1 MQRESDSEFQH
12 RMLNTM
18 RGIGF
23 AIPPSISVSEGKWF
37 RVPDGPDD
45 SGKAGAFKFDRARNG
60 NLVCSYR
67 SFKRDIPADH
77 KTGDLAYEFAR
88 GGFEKA
94 SGDGKSIA
102 MPVEPPKP
110 PTLAERFT
118 LSPEHRAEME
128 RASGAAL
135 KEWDTGSMVK
145 AGEHAYLSNPDL
157 HGSAVRQSRSGALI
171 VPVLR
176 PTSDLQTVEWAGGQT
191 IHKDGSKYFIAGTKA
206 LGAFALVPAVKD
218 PNRWMDH
225 LATSPKPLILCEGV
239 GTAMAIHQAT
249 GYPVLAGLSA
259 KNLPVVAEWLKAS
272 GHAARRDMIVFADND
287 LAHPTHPESGY
298 IGIREATKAAEI
310 LDGRVAVVDNGQK
323 GYDARDLYRDHGY
336 QAVIDHLEESMF
348 PDEVRQHRP
357 EAFSL
362 PGKAPMIHEPTE
374 EREPEVER

>member
-23 AIPPSISVSEGKWF
+23 VIPPSIIISEGKWF

-45 SGKAGAFKFDRARNG
+45 SGKAGAFKFDRARNN

-77 KTGDLAYEFAR
+77 KKGDLAYEFAR
-88 GGFEKA
+88 GDF
-94 SGDGKSIA
+94 DKSLGERNA
-102 MPVEPPKP
+102 VPLALPKP
-110 PTLAERFT
+110 PTLAERII
-118 LSPEHRAEME
+118 LSPEHRAEMRKAVE
-128 RASGAAL
+128 VAV
-135 KEWDTGSMVK
+135 KEWDAGSVVK

-171 VPVLR
+171 APVLR
-176 PTSDLQTVEWAGGQT
+176 PTTDLQTVEWAGGQT
-191 IHKDGSKYFIAGTKA
+191 IHKDGSKYFVTGTKA
-206 LGAFALVPAVKD
+206 LGAFSLVPAVKD
-218 PNRWMDH
+218 PNRWMEH
-225 LATSPKPLILCEGV
+225 LEASPKPLILCEGV

-249 GYPVLAGLSA
+249 GYPVIACLSA
-259 KNLPVVAEWLKAS
+259 KNLPVVGEWLETS
-272 GHAARRDMIVFADND
+272 GYATKRDVIVFADND

-310 LDGRVAVVDNGQK
+310 LGGRVAVANNGQK
-323 GYDARDLYRDHGY
+323 GYDARDIYRDHGY
-336 QAVIDHLEESMF
+336 KAVVDHLNESMF
-348 PDEVRQHRP
+348 PDEIRQHRP

>member
-12 RMLNTM
+12 RMLDTM
-18 RGIGF
+18 RGVGF
-23 AIPPSISVSEGKWF
+23 VIPPSIAISEGKWF

-45 SGKAGAFKFDRARNG
+45 SGKAGAFKFDRSRNG

-77 KTGDLAYEFAR
+77 KKGDLAYEFAR
-88 GGFEKA
+88 GGFDKPRNA
-94 SGDGKSIA
+94 
-102 MPVEPPKP
+102 VPPAPFKP
-110 PTLAERFT
+110 PTLAERLT
-118 LSPEHRAEME
+118 LSPEHRAEMRKAVE
-128 RASGAAL
+128 AAL
-135 KEWDTGSMVK
+135 KEWDAGSVVK

-157 HGSAVRQSRSGALI
+157 YGSAVRQSRSGALI
-171 VPVLR
+171 APVLR
-176 PTSDLQTVEWAGGQT
+176 PTPDLQSVEWAGGQT
-191 IHKDGSKYFIAGTKA
+191 IHKDGGKYFVTGTKA
-206 LGAFALVPAVKD
+206 LGAFSLVPAVKD
-218 PNRWMDH
+218 PNRWMEH
-225 LATSPKPLILCEGV
+225 LEASPKPLILCEGI

-249 GYPVLAGLSA
+249 GYPVIACLSA

-272 GHAARRDMIVFADND
+272 GYAARRDVIVFADND

-310 LDGRVAVVDNGQK
+310 LGGRVAVANNGQK

-336 QAVIDHLEESMF
+336 QAVVDHLEESMF

-362 PGKAPMIHEPTE
+362 PGQAPVIHGPTE
-374 EREPEVER
+374 EREHEVER